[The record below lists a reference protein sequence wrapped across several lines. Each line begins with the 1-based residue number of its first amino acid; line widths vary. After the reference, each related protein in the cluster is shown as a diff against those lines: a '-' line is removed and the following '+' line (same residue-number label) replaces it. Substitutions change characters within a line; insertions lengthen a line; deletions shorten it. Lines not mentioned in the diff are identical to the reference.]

1 MKSRRYFAIKS
12 ERGFRGGVFFR
23 DISERQR
30 AEAALR
36 ANEEKYRNVVENA
49 NEAIVVLQDGKVK
62 FANPRASELTGFT
75 LDEFK
80 NNSFVELI
88 HPDDRHVGIENYQRR
103 LKGEQFE
110 SVYPLRLIVKD
121 GRTLWVEARAAL
133 INWEGRPA
141 VLDFL
146 TDITKRKQAE
156 AALRE
161 SEKMYRDLVDNALVG
176 VYRTT
181 TNGGL
186 LYANDTTVRICGF
199 KSFEEMKS
207 AGAVVRY
214 KNPEDRQ
221 AMVAQLQT
229 TGRVT
234 DFEFELLR
242 KDGESRN
249 VVLNATLDGEII
261 SGMILDITTR
271 KQAEQGLRESEVKF
285 RAIFDN
291 ASDGMFLVEQDT
303 RKFALAN
310 SSCLRMLGYSA
321 DEFANLSIADLH
333 PEEDLPFI
341 FEQIGSFV
349 KGETGTRGDIRYKR
363 RDGSTFPA
371 DSVPAGVMLGDKK
384 CILIVFRDVTERKQ
398 AETALREMN
407 AYLDNL
413 ITHANAPIIVW
424 DPNFRI
430 TRFNRAFERLT
441 GRKESDVKGQT
452 LDILFPASQ
461 REDSLSLIRRTAT
474 GERWETVEIPIQH
487 IDGNVFT
494 VLWNSATLYTPDG
507 SVLATIAQGQDITA
521 RKQAEDALARKSTEL
536 AALDEQKNQF
546 LGMAAHDLRNPLAV
560 IMARSEFVLEGLA
573 GALTPEQEKFIA
585 TMKRSS
591 EFMLKLVNDLLD
603 VAKIEA
609 GKVNLELEP
618 TDLAALL
625 NQNIALNRVLA
636 GKKDIRLELEV
647 AADLPTMELDAAK
660 IEQVLNNLVSN
671 AVKFSNLGDV
681 VNIRA
686 TRMNGTVSISVA
698 DHGPGIPPDDMGK
711 LFTAFGRTSVRSA
724 SGEKDTGL
732 GLLIVK
738 RILEAHHGG
747 IRVESEPGK
756 GTIFFA
762 DLPVVRSE

>member
-1 MKSRRYFAIKS
+1 MNH
-12 ERGFRGGVFFR
+12 RGGSGATGVR
-23 DISERQR
+23 LDDQARAIAEANARAAEMLARLEEVNAQLEQAQEALKEANSELERRVEQR
-30 AEAALR
+30 TAALR

-49 NEAIVVLQDGKVK
+49 NEAIIVLQDGKVK

-88 HPDDRHVGIENYQRR
+88 HPDDRQVGIESYQRR

-146 TDITKRKQAE
+146 TDITKRKQAV
-156 AALRE
+156 AALCA
-161 SEKMYRDLVDNALVG
+161 SEERL
-176 VYRTT
+176 RTIT
-181 TNGGL
+181 
-186 LYANDTTVRICGF
+186 
-199 KSFEEMKS
+199 
-207 AGAVVRY
+207 GAA
-214 KNPEDRQ
+214 KD
-221 AMVAQLQT
+221 AIMMMDDS
-229 TGRVT
+229 GRVT
-234 DFEFELLR
+234 FWNPAAEAMFGYAANEVLGRKLHGFLAPERFRAAHAAAFARFLATGEGAAVGKTVELPAAR
-242 KDGESRN
+242 KDG
-249 VVLNATLDGEII
+249 
-261 SGMILDITTR
+261 
-271 KQAEQGLRESEVKF
+271 SEVPVELSLS
-285 RAIFDN
+285 ALQI
-291 ASDGMFLVEQDT
+291 DGRWHAVGVS
-303 RKFALAN
+303 R
-310 SSCLRMLGYSA
+310 
-321 DEFANLSIADLH
+321 
-333 PEEDLPFI
+333 
-341 FEQIGSFV
+341 
-349 KGETGTRGDIRYKR
+349 DI
-363 RDGSTFPA
+363 
-371 DSVPAGVMLGDKK
+371 
-384 CILIVFRDVTERKQ
+384 TERKQ

-487 IDGNVFT
+487 VDGSVFT

-546 LGMAAHDLRNPLAV
+546 LGMAAHDLRNPMAV
-560 IMARSEFVLEGLA
+560 ILNYCEFILGGYVGTV
-573 GALTPEQEKFIA
+573 TPEQAKFIS

-603 VAKIEA
+603 VSKIEA
-609 GKVNLELEP
+609 GSVNLELEP

-625 NQNIALNRVLA
+625 TQNTALNRVLA
-636 GKKDIRLELEV
+636 SKRDIRLELEV

-660 IEQVLNNLVSN
+660 IEQVLNNLLSN
-671 AVKFSNLGDV
+671 AVKFSNPGDV

-686 TRMNGTVSISVA
+686 THGDGRISISVA
-698 DHGPGIPPDDMGK
+698 DHGPGIPPNDMGK
-711 LFTAFGRTSVRSA
+711 LFTAFGRTSIRSA

-756 GTIFFA
+756 GTTFVVT
-762 DLPVVRSE
+762 LPTARSAPAPESRPR